1 MMKTK
6 TLLFAFSALG
16 LSLTACNPRE
26 GSGIT
31 NSWSTLEAGNYLV
44 VYDQLGSKKGQVTYI
59 GNGTVSYSERDQDIY
74 QLTGRVQTVVFTKE
88 NQGQGGAEDQSV
100 PISAQ
105 GVNGRADIEI
115 KFQFKPTQDSMGAF
129 VKQYKKTFP
138 EFHSSELRSAVQT
151 CAISASDKLSAFDF
165 QKPFENNLVKCL
177 ENSFDSVGVK
187 IDFFS
192 ARLTGV
198 PNFGDSFA
206 KSRAAIAEKKAA
218 ITALDLEKERRDKEA
233 AIEKTIDDKTFER
246 ILAKKKL
253 EIQETLAEKGINSF
267 PLTTGVSA
275 VTGK

>member
-1 MMKTK
+1 MKTK
-6 TLLFAFSALG
+6 VLLITLSALG
-16 LSLTACNPRE
+16 LALTSCNPRE

-31 NSWSTLEAGNYLV
+31 NSWATPEAGNYLV
-44 VYDQLGSKKGQVTYI
+44 VYDQLGTKKGQVTYI

-74 QLTGRVQTVVFTKE
+74 QLTGRIQTVVFTKE

-105 GVNGRADIEI
+105 GVNGRADVEI
-115 KFQFKPTQDSMGAF
+115 KFQFQPTQESMGTY
-129 VKQYKKTFP
+129 VKQYKKTFSD
-138 EFHSSELRSAVQT
+138 FHSSELRSAVQT

-165 QKPFENNLVKCL
+165 QIPFEKNLLKCL
-177 ENSFDSVGVK
+177 DDSFNSVGVN
-187 IDFFS
+187 INFVS

-198 PNFGDSFA
+198 PDFGDSFA

-267 PLTTGVSA
+267 PLTTGINA